1 MLPITDDKI
10 KEVYLYYIYTK
21 ESGQNKISV
30 YIFPFKM
37 TDFNFDYY
45 KKYYDEE
52 LINFCK
58 NLKTGLDLF
67 QKNKKELTMKVDK
80 TEIIF
85 FNY

>member
-1 MLPITDDKI
+1 
-10 KEVYLYYIYTK
+10 
-21 ESGQNKISV
+21 
-30 YIFPFKM
+30 M

-52 LINFCK
+52 LINFCE